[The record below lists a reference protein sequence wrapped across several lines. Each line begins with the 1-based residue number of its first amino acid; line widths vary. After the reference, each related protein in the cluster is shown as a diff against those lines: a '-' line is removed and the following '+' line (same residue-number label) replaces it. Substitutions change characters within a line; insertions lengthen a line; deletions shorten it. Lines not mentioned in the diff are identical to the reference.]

1 MIKAKSVEIIP
12 AFLPALASR
21 VITGP
26 QLVSQKKKKPNQI
39 KLLIICL
46 PLG

>member
-26 QLVSQKKKKPNQI
+26 QLVSQKKKKTT
-39 KLLIICL
+39 KLSY
-46 PLG
+46 